1 MLFYL
6 RLWFRFASVAFVREA
21 EYRTNFAVNTLV
33 SILSLVLAAL
43 SYEILYRFTPDVAGW
58 SKPEALTLLGVFR
71 LVEALI
77 EMLVARNMWDVSKSI
92 QSGDMDYL
100 LLRPASSQ
108 FLATFQRIN
117 LTEGVNALIGIGLIA
132 YALNQTGAEPSA
144 LSIGAAL
151 VMMLCGLVLLYAF
164 WCASVTLAFW
174 FQAGPLESLF
184 HWFID
189 AGRYPVSF
197 FKGWIRLFLTFV
209 FPVAFASTFPTQ
221 ALLGVIEPRTL
232 LTGCLLSVLALWG
245 ANRFWNV
252 GVRHYSSASS

>member
-1 MLFYL
+1 
-6 RLWFRFASVAFVREA
+6 
-21 EYRTNFAVNTLV
+21 
-33 SILSLVLAAL
+33 
-43 SYEILYRFTPDVAGW
+43 
-58 SKPEALTLLGVFR
+58 
-71 LVEALI
+71 
-77 EMLVARNMWDVSKSI
+77 MLVARNMWDVSKSI

-132 YALNQTGAEPSA
+132 YSLNQTGAELSA
-144 LSIGAAL
+144 VSIGAAL
-151 VMMLCGLVLLYAF
+151 AMMLCGLVLLYAF